1 MQENELLTHRISELE
16 ADVKTL
22 YSRTNSFAV
31 TQAQLNTKLDNMLL
45 TLGEL
50 KESICAMRQ
59 KPSVLWDRLLYAA
72 VAAIGTG
79 IGAGLLALL
88 K

>member
-1 MQENELLTHRISELE
+1 MQENELLAHRISELE
-16 ADVKTL
+16 ADVKAL

-50 KESICAMRQ
+50 KESISAMRQ
-59 KPSVLWDRLLYAA
+59 KPSLLWDRLLYAA
-72 VAAIGTG
+72 VAAVGTG
-79 IGAGLLALL
+79 VGAGLLAWL